1 MQAILGFLG
10 HSGPFWA
17 ILGHSGPFWAI
28 LGHSGPLWAILGR
41 FGPFRSFSVLPGPF
55 WANPGRFG
63 PFRSFS
69 VLPGPFWPFWVISVF
84 FVILGVFGSFWS
96 FCDFCKNLLTILGKI
111 GQIRLWLLAAAACCL
126 LAVRST
132 PKNRFSPGPAK
143 RRRVGRKLWALP
155 RGCYGRPC
163 RCTASEVLA
172 KVVFTIFW
180 GLGWSVLSET
190 IEIEL

>member
-1 MQAILGFLG
+1 M
-10 HSGPFWA
+10 
-17 ILGHSGPFWAI
+17 
-28 LGHSGPLWAILGR
+28 
-41 FGPFRSFSVLPGPF
+41 
-55 WANPGRFG
+55 
-63 PFRSFS
+63 
-69 VLPGPFWPFWVISVF
+69 
-84 FVILGVFGSFWS
+84 
-96 FCDFCKNLLTILGKI
+96 
-111 GQIRLWLLAAAACCL
+111 AAAVACCCLL

-132 PKNRFSPGPAK
+132 PKNRFSPGAAK

-190 IEIEL
+190 IEIELYRRLERPWGPFHVMRALSRAIVGGASGHSGPFWVVPGRSGLFWSFRDLSGHFGSFRSFSSFLTILAIHGHFGSFWVIPGRSGPFWSFWDLSGHFW